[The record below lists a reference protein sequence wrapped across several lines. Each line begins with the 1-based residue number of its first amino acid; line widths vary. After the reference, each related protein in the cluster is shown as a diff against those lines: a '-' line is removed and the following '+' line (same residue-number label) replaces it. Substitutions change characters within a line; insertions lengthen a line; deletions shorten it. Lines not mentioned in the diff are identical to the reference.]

1 MKEVNTI
8 KVKDKNGNKV
18 EVSMLGMF
26 RIPDLE
32 KQYIMYGL
40 VDDDPYNENGGVLL
54 GEVIGEGENMQIVG
68 ILEEEKELVVAYYN
82 EISKQIGEDENE

>member
-8 KVKDKNGNKV
+8 KVKDQNGNKV
-18 EVSMLGMF
+18 EVSVLGIF
-26 RIPDLE
+26 KIPDLE

>member
-1 MKEVNTI
+1 MKEINTI
-8 KVKDKNGNKV
+8 KVKDQNGNKV

-68 ILEEEKELVVAYYN
+68 ILEEEKDLVVAYYN
-82 EISKQIGEDENE
+82 EISKQVGEDENE

>member
-8 KVKDKNGNKV
+8 KVKDQNGNKV

-68 ILEEEKELVVAYYN
+68 ILEEEKDLVVAYYN
-82 EISKQIGEDENE
+82 EISKQVGEDENE